1 MHITDA
7 DGAIRFE
14 ERERDKKGIEIYDRY
29 VMRVV

>member
-14 ERERDKKGIEIYDRY
+14 EKERGG
-29 VMRVV
+29 